1 MNYTSINWKGKKR
14 KTYSAG
20 TICQHWRKLVLTLH
34 ILKAIYQRDAIIIR
48 WML

>member
-1 MNYTSINWKGKKR
+1 MNYTPINWKGKER

-20 TICQHWRKLVLTLH
+20 TICQYGRKLVLTLQ

-48 WML
+48 

>member
-1 MNYTSINWKGKKR
+1 MNYTSINRKGKKR

-20 TICQHWRKLVLTLH
+20 TICQYWRKLILTLH

-48 WML
+48 